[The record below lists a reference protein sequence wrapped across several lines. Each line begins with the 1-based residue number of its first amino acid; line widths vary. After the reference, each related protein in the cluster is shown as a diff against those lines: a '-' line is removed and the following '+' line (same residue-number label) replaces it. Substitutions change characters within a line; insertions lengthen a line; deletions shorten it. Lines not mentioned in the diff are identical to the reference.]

1 MVVNHM
7 GFLMKGKKMQSLRT
21 FFREKILRPFKRRRY
36 LKNLKDNE
44 NAIQRIWSYT
54 DPAYDHSIEDILLV
68 YNPVEDKYYLIFDLY
83 RDFHHSYSDVAMYL
97 FNILGKFTGF
107 MAAKKYDTRAEVNIY
122 NIDMSFSA
130 DTIEELYAKFKIFVT
145 GFLSTYV

>member
-1 MVVNHM
+1 M
-7 GFLMKGKKMQSLRT
+7 GFLLKGNKMKSLRT
-21 FFREKILRPFKRRRY
+21 FFREKILRPLKRKRY
-36 LKNLKDNE
+36 LKNLKEEE

-54 DPAYDHSIEDILLV
+54 EPRSDSNVEDILLV

-83 RDFHHSYSDVAMYL
+83 RDFQNRYSDVAMYL
-97 FNILGKFTGF
+97 FNILGRFTAF
-107 MAAKKYDTRAEVNIY
+107 MSSKKYDTKARINIY
-122 NIDMSFSA
+122 NVDMSFSA